1 MYIDVE
7 NLSELKDRHP
17 ELDDIR
23 DITANHGVK
32 SEISVLCEVICK
44 LYAKLDSLLPVKS
57 ESEVPVKTV
66 TAKK

>member
-1 MYIDVE
+1 MYIEVE

-23 DITANHGVK
+23 AITANHGEK

-44 LYAKLDSLLPVKS
+44 LYAKIDSLLPVKS
-57 ESEVPVKTV
+57 ETV
-66 TAKK
+66 ETPKISTAKK

>member
-23 DITANHGVK
+23 AITANHGEK

-57 ESEVPVKTV
+57 ESEVPAKTV